1 MNRVVF
7 ALISAALALQ
17 MSAAPPEFR
26 VRLETNKGALV
37 IEVHRDWAPRG
48 ADRFHELVIA
58 GYYDDNRF
66 FRVVKGRWAQ
76 FGINGDPQV
85 AMAWRDR
92 AIPDDPR
99 RQSNVRG
106 TVAFAFAVPNGRT
119 TQVYIALTDL
129 SATQDEQ
136 GFAPFGRV
144 VSGMEVA
151 DALNSEYGENS
162 GSGIRA
168 GRQQPLYD
176 LSGGGNAYL
185 DREFPRLDR
194 ILQARIVAPAAMP
207 ARKRAARSGLAS
219 ASGGGAPRESKKR

>member
-1 MNRVVF
+1 ML
-7 ALISAALALQ
+7 ALVLALAL
-17 MSAAPPEFR
+17 APAEFR
-26 VRLETNKGALV
+26 VRLDTTKGSIV
-37 IEVHRDWAPRG
+37 IEVRREWAPHG
-48 ADRFHELVIA
+48 ADRFYELVTS
-58 GYYDDNRF
+58 GYFDDNRF
-66 FRVVKGRWAQ
+66 FRVVAGRWAQ
-76 FGINGDPQV
+76 FGINGNPKV
-85 AMAWRDR
+85 ADAWRSKT
-92 AIPDDPR
+92 IPDDPR
-99 RQSNVRG
+99 KESNVRG
-106 TVAFAFAVPNGRT
+106 TVAFAFAVANGRT
-119 TQVYIALTDL
+119 TQMYIALSDL

-136 GFAPFGRV
+136 GFVPIGRV
-144 VSGMEVA
+144 VSGMQVA